1 MSFTVVIPA
10 RKASTRLPNKPL
22 LDLDGQSLVQR
33 VYVQATKSKANR
45 VVIAT
50 DSKEIL
56 EHSQKFGAEAIL
68 TNTDH
73 NSGTDRV
80 HEASLL
86 LEIPDNEIIV
96 NVQGDEPFIDPE
108 DINQTAFLLKEKNNF
123 DISTLY
129 SPIESDQIDN
139 PNVVK
144 IWMNNQEVLL
154 FSRDPHELNE
164 TSNRYRHLGIY
175 AYSLSTLSLFV
186 SWEMSEGEKT
196 QKLEQLRGLEN
207 GLKFGAKI
215 SVSKVH
221 LGIDTPSDI
230 DKALEI
236 IKNGN

>member
-56 EHSQKFGAEAIL
+56 EHSKKFGAEAIL
-68 TNTDH
+68 TNADH

-96 NVQGDEPFIDPE
+96 NVRVT
-108 DINQTAFLLKEKNNF
+108 N
-123 DISTLY
+123 
-129 SPIESDQIDN
+129 
-139 PNVVK
+139 
-144 IWMNNQEVLL
+144 
-154 FSRDPHELNE
+154 
-164 TSNRYRHLGIY
+164 
-175 AYSLSTLSLFV
+175 LS
-186 SWEMSEGEKT
+186 
-196 QKLEQLRGLEN
+196 
-207 GLKFGAKI
+207 
-215 SVSKVH
+215 
-221 LGIDTPSDI
+221 
-230 DKALEI
+230 
-236 IKNGN
+236 